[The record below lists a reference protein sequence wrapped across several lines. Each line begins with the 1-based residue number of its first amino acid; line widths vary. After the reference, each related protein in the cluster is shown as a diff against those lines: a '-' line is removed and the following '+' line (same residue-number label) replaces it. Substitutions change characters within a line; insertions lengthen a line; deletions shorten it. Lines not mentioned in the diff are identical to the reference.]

1 MNKLQSVKG
10 KNRTRVDTARRGE
23 KNLVAWGTGTLLRNY
38 LTAHPN
44 DHGLSY
50 VVDSFQNGAGQFMGL
65 SFLPAG
71 ELKNADP
78 ANVLPVIFSVS
89 NQSQRSI
96 ALALN
101 ALGFRYGCG
110 YIDSSDLFRFD
121 FEKKLRALI
130 GRPPGSA
137 NYCLARSHYNN
148 SHVPV
153 QTTVCGNWLLLE
165 CLEATAGFSGHIA
178 EIGSYRGGNSVL
190 MLQSMA
196 TRRDLRHY
204 FIMDSFEG
212 FPELSAYDPGSE
224 QHKFDEE
231 YNLLEIEDRFSMF
244 ENAEIIRG
252 FIPDTLNNLPRDAD
266 YSLVFFDCDLYEPAV
281 AALRYFWGRIMPQGY
296 MVLHDYVHSVYGGV
310 QRAVDEFCE
319 GMGIKPAIFFES
331 TMAVLKKE

>member
-1 MNKLQSVKG
+1 VN
-10 KNRTRVDTARRGE
+10 NRKKIDAARRKE
-23 KNLVAWGTGTLLRNY
+23 KDLVAWGTGTLLHNY
-38 LTAHPN
+38 LTVHPN

-50 VVDSFQNGAGQFMGL
+50 VVDSFQEDAGQFMGL
-65 SFLPAG
+65 PFLPAA
-71 ELKNADP
+71 ELERKDP
-78 ANVLPVIFSVS
+78 TRVLPVIFCVS

-110 YIDSSDLFRFD
+110 YIDSADLFRSD
-121 FEKKLRALI
+121 FEAKLSNLI
-130 GRPPGSA
+130 GKPPSSA

-148 SHVPV
+148 SQVTV

-165 CLEATAGFSGHIA
+165 CLEATAVISGHIA

-196 TRRDLRHY
+196 ARKDLRHY

-212 FPELSAYDPGSE
+212 FPELSPHDPRSY

-252 FIPDTLNNLPRDAD
+252 FVPDTLDRLPRDGN
-266 YSLVFFDCDLYEPAV
+266 YSMVFFDCDLYEPAA
-281 AALRYFWGRIMPQGY
+281 AALRYFWDRILPQGY
-296 MVLHDYVHSVYGGV
+296 MVLHDYVHLVYGGV
-310 QRAVDEFCE
+310 RRAVDEFCE
-319 GMGIKPAIFFES
+319 GMGIKPAVFFES
-331 TMAVLKKE
+331 TMAVLKKV

>member
-1 MNKLQSVKG
+1 VN
-10 KNRTRVDTARRGE
+10 NRKKIDAAGRKE
-23 KNLVAWGTGTLLRNY
+23 KDLVAWGTGTLLHNY
-38 LTAHPN
+38 LTVHPK

-50 VVDSFQNGAGQFMGL
+50 VVDSFQKEAGKFMGL
-65 SFLPAG
+65 PLLPAD
-71 ELKNADP
+71 ELKTSDP
-78 ANVLPVIFSVS
+78 ANVVPVIFCVS

-101 ALGFRYGCG
+101 ALGFQYGCG
-110 YIDSSDLFRFD
+110 YIDSADLFRSG
-121 FEKKLRALI
+121 FEEKLRALI
-130 GRPPGSA
+130 GKPPGSA

-196 TRRDLRHY
+196 ARKDFRHY

-212 FPELSAYDPGSE
+212 FPELSAHDPRSA

-244 ENAEIIRG
+244 EDAEIIRG
-252 FIPDTLNNLPRDAD
+252 FVPEALNRLPVSAN
-266 YSLVFFDCDLYEPAV
+266 YSVVFFDCDLYEPAA
-281 AALRYFWGRIMPQGY
+281 AALEYFWGRILPQGY
-296 MVLHDYVHSVYGGV
+296 IVLHDYMHQVYGGV

-319 GMGIKPAIFFES
+319 RTGVKATVFFES
-331 TMAVLKKE
+331 TMAVLKKV

>member
-1 MNKLQSVKG
+1 VNKFQSVKETNRG
-10 KNRTRVDTARRGE
+10 KISAAGRQE
-23 KNLVAWGTGTLLRNY
+23 KDLVAWGTGTLLHNY
-38 LTAHPN
+38 LTVHPN
-44 DHGLSY
+44 DHGLAY
-50 VVDSFQNGAGQFMGL
+50 VVDSFQKRAGEFMGL
-65 SFLPAG
+65 RFLPAG
-71 ELKNADP
+71 ELKSADS
-78 ANVLPVIFSVS
+78 AKVLPVIFSVS

-110 YIDSSDLFRFD
+110 YIDSADLFRSD
-121 FEKKLRALI
+121 FEEKLRALI
-130 GRPPGSA
+130 GKPPSST

-196 TRRDLRHY
+196 ARKDLRHY

-252 FIPDTLNNLPRDAD
+252 FVPDTLNSLPSNAG
-266 YSLVFFDCDLYEPAV
+266 YSLVFFDCDLYEPAA
-281 AALRYFWGRIMPQGY
+281 AALRYFWDRILPHGY
-296 MVLHDYVHSVYGGV
+296 MVLHDYVHLVYGGV

-319 GMGIKPAIFFES
+319 GVGIKPAVFFES
-331 TMAVLKKE
+331 TMAVLKKV